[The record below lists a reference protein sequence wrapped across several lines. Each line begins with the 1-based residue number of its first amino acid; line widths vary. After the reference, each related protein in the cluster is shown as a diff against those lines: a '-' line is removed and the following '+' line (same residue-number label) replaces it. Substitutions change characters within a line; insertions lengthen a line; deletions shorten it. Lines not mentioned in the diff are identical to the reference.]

1 MPSTSSLLHRRG
13 FLTAAAAALAAP
25 AMGATQPFFKRHGL
39 PIGIQL
45 YTVGADAAKDLD
57 GTLKALSAI
66 GYRSVES
73 AGFLGRTP
81 AQFRAALDAAGVVCT
96 SAHIQGRGGADS
108 FSGDLGKLADALR
121 TIGVKTA
128 VLPSPYIPDRLL
140 GKGLREVLTQLTA
153 DDFKMNADFLNAKAA
168 GLKAAGLK
176 VGYHNHN
183 FEFSPLGSIT
193 GLEILLK
200 NTDPALVTFEMDIG
214 WVAAAGA
221 DPLALLA
228 RHKGRFTLAHIKDI
242 KASTK
247 ANFALTMDPTE
258 IGSGSLD
265 WKKLL
270 PAAYASGVR
279 GFYVEQEAPFVLP
292 RLEAAKVSH
301 DYLASLVA

>member
-1 MPSTSSLLHRRG
+1 MSGLHRRY
-13 FLTAAAAALAAP
+13 FLTGGAAALASAV
-25 AMGATQPFFKRHGL
+25 AGSGAAATAPFFKRRSL

-45 YTVGADAAKDLD
+45 YTVGPDAAKDLD
-57 GTLKALSAI
+57 GTLKTLSAI
-66 GYRSVES
+66 GYRSVEA
-73 AGFLGRTP
+73 AGLHGRTP

-96 SAHIQGRGGADS
+96 SAHTQGRGGADS
-108 FSGDLGKLADALR
+108 FSGDLGKLGEALR

-128 VLPSPYIPDRLL
+128 VMPSPYIPDRLV

-153 DDFKMNADFLNAKAA
+153 DDYKMNADFLNAKAR
-168 GLKAAGLK
+168 GLKAAGIK

-183 FEFSPLGSIT
+183 FELAPLGST
-193 GLEILLK
+193 NGLEILLR

-221 DPLALLA
+221 DPLGLLA
-228 RHKGRFTLAHIKDI
+228 RHKGRFTMAHIKDI

-258 IGSGSLD
+258 IGAGSLD

-270 PAAYASGVR
+270 AAAYASGVR

-301 DYLASLVA
+301 DYLASVVA